1 MPSLFYLHIKILKAL
16 AYTKTIFQI
25 GIFNTPQPSGGLL
38 QPFPVSTKDNSSRKK
53 TKGQVERPG
62 KYQHIWH
69 IAFISM
75 YHTLRIMYTFCAHTP
90 IVHILCRHTLC
101 NCRQRNA
108 TSGTELDPLDPLV
121 AGIAI
126 YHNDNDNDNDNDGH
140 RRYSSFAEVVII
152 QTCHYYTEHV

>member
-1 MPSLFYLHIKILKAL
+1 MNFVFTTSQ
-16 AYTKTIFQI
+16 T
-25 GIFNTPQPSGGLL
+25 SGGLL

-75 YHTLRIMYTFCAHTP
+75 YHTLRIMYTFCAHTHQLCTFCAHTHLLHSHF
-90 IVHILCRHTLC
+90 VHTYYSIILCRHTLC
-101 NCRQRNA
+101 TCRQRNA

-126 YHNDNDNDNDNDGH
+126 YHHANDNDGH
-140 RRYSSFAEVVII
+140 KRY
-152 QTCHYYTEHV
+152 

>member
-1 MPSLFYLHIKILKAL
+1 MPSLFYLKILKAL

-90 IVHILCRHTLC
+90 IVHILCTHT
-101 NCRQRNA
+101 NCAHFVQTHIVQLQAKKRNFWH
-108 TSGTELDPLDPLV
+108 G
-121 AGIAI
+121 AGST
-126 YHNDNDNDNDNDGH
+126 GPVGG
-140 RRYSSFAEVVII
+140 RYCYLSS
-152 QTCHYYTEHV
+152 C

>member
-90 IVHILCRHTLC
+90 IVHILCRHT
-101 NCRQRNA
+101 NCA
-108 TSGTELDPLDPLV
+108 L
-121 AGIAI
+121 AGKETQLLARSWIHWTRWWQVLLFIIMIMIMMAI
-126 YHNDNDNDNDNDGH
+126 EGIHH
-140 RRYSSFAEVVII
+140 LQKLS
-152 QTCHYYTEHV
+152 

>member
-1 MPSLFYLHIKILKAL
+1 MSHPRYVIPSLFYLHIKILKAL

-25 GIFNTPQPSGGLL
+25 GIFNTHQPSGGLL

-69 IAFISM
+69 IAYITHYALCTHFV
-75 YHTLRIMYTFCAHTP
+75 HTHTYYT
-90 IVHILCRHTLC
+90 VILCRHTLC
-101 NCRQRNA
+101 TCRQRNA

-126 YHNDNDNDNDNDGH
+126 YHHDNDNDGH
-140 RRYSSFAEVVII
+140 KRY
-152 QTCHYYTEHV
+152 

>member
-90 IVHILCRHTLC
+90 IVHILCSHTPITQSFCADTHCAL
-101 NCRQRNA
+101 
-108 TSGTELDPLDPLV
+108 
-121 AGIAI
+121 AGKETQLLARSWI
-126 YHNDNDNDNDNDGH
+126 HWT
-140 RRYSSFAEVVII
+140 RWWQVLLFII
-152 QTCHYYTEHV
+152 MIMIMMDIEGIHHLQKLS